1 MIPVLS
7 LDMES
12 PLEFI
17 DKYGSFDTVKVGHN
31 LAIFGK
37 KILDEFEKRNIKVI
51 LDLKFCDIPS
61 TVSRSIKS
69 WDHPAIIGFTV
80 HSAAGIES
88 VKAALDSTEKII
100 FSVVKLTSQVG
111 ELSDYLKTIE
121 ELENI
126 KSSFVLPGRWA
137 INLRKKLSGKFLVPG
152 IRMQIKADDQKDI
165 ITLGQIKDIAD
176 FAVLGREIYLSEN
189 PKEKIEKIKEEL
201 KWK

>member
-7 LDMES
+7 LDMEK

-17 DKYGSFDTVKVGHN
+17 DKYGSFNVVKVGHN
-31 LAIFGK
+31 LAIYGK
-37 KILDEFEKRNIKVI
+37 KILDELEKRNVKVI

-69 WDHPAIIGFTV
+69 WEHPAIIGFTV

-126 KSSFVLPGRWA
+126 NSSFVLPGRWA
-137 INLRKKLSGKFLVPG
+137 INLRKELDGKFLVPG
-152 IRMQIKADDQKDI
+152 IRMQVKADDQKDI
-165 ITLGQIKDIAD
+165 ITLEQIKDIAD